1 MLGREQLLLS
11 AGMKTS
17 AVESPGAA
25 QFAFAVSVPPVM
37 RIANRIMMKLSMIN
51 PRIRLFGYYCS
62 LVSSGV

>member
-17 AVESPGAA
+17 AVESPSEWAPTVCA
-25 QFAFAVSVPPVM
+25 PPVM

-62 LVSSGV
+62 Q

>member
-1 MLGREQLLLS
+1 
-11 AGMKTS
+11 MKTS

>member
-1 MLGREQLLLS
+1 MLGREQLLFS

-17 AVESPGAA
+17 AVERSRITEPTVCA
-25 QFAFAVSVPPVM
+25 PPVM

>member
-1 MLGREQLLLS
+1 MLGREQLLFS

-17 AVESPGAA
+17 AVESPSAGYIPDC
-25 QFAFAVSVPPVM
+25 FPPVM